1 MAELIP
7 TGVLTA
13 PAALDAGLLAV
24 AVAATSTSAPI
35 IAATAAPG
43 LAIAFWRN
51 AMGGAVVS
59 AWVAARRRRELSALD
74 PRDWRL
80 SAGAGALLAVH
91 FGTWVPSL
99 ALTSV
104 ASSVALVTTQ
114 PIWAALLARLTGHAV
129 PRGAWVGIMLA
140 VLGAGLLA
148 GVDLRASAR
157 TLAGDLLALLGGAAA
172 AGYVTVGGVVR
183 ARLST
188 ASYTAICYSA
198 CAGLLLIA
206 NLAGGQRLGGYDAA
220 TWGKL
225 VALTLG
231 AQLLGHSLV
240 NVALRST
247 SPTVVSL
254 VMLLEVPGASLIAAL
269 WLHQVPGPTAF
280 PGLALLVAGVAV
292 VVRAGTSGVR
302 TD

>member
-1 MAELIP
+1 MGGLIP
-7 TGVLTA
+7 IEVLGA
-13 PAALDAGLLAV
+13 PAAVDAGLLAV

-35 IAATAAPG
+35 IASTAAPA

-51 AMGGAVVS
+51 AMGGAVVVS
-59 AWVAARRRRELSALD
+59 WVAARRRRELAALD
-74 PRDWRL
+74 ARGWRL
-80 SAGAGALLAVH
+80 SAAAGVLLAVH
-91 FGTWVPSL
+91 FGTWIPSL

-129 PRGAWVGIMLA
+129 PRGAWVGIVLA

-148 GVDLRASAR
+148 GVDLQASAR
-157 TLAGDLLALLGGAAA
+157 ALAGDLLALVGGAAA

-198 CAGLLLIA
+198 CALLLLIA
-206 NLAGGQRLGGYDAA
+206 NLAGAQRLAGYDAV

-225 VALTLG
+225 AALTVG

-240 NVALRST
+240 NVALRSA

-280 PGLALLVAGVAV
+280 PGLALIVAGAAV
-292 VVRAGTSGVR
+292 VVRTGAA
-302 TD
+302 D